1 MEKENEKY
9 KLDGTIVNVKKREVD
24 LLNFDT
30 EDDLVGF
37 MQAMCNDVSEE
48 DEAVLRALFRK
59 TKGE

>member
-1 MEKENEKY
+1 MEKEKEKY

-24 LLNFDT
+24 LLNFET

-48 DEAVLRALFRK
+48 DEAVLRALFK
-59 TKGE
+59 KAKGE

>member
-1 MEKENEKY
+1 MEKKKEKY

-24 LLNFDT
+24 LLNFET

>member
-24 LLNFDT
+24 LLNFET

-48 DEAVLRALFRK
+48 DEAVLRALFK
-59 TKGE
+59 KAKGE

>member
-24 LLNFDT
+24 LLNFDSD
-30 EDDLVGF
+30 DDLIGF

-48 DEAVLRALFRK
+48 DEAVLRALYRK
-59 TKGE
+59 AKGE

>member
-9 KLDGTIVNVKKREVD
+9 KLDGTIVNVKTREVD
-24 LLNFDT
+24 LLNFDSA
-30 EDDLVGF
+30 DDLIGF

-48 DEAVLRALFRK
+48 DEAVLRALYRK

>member
-1 MEKENEKY
+1 MDNEKY
-9 KLDGTIVNVKKREVD
+9 QLDGTVVNVRKREVD

-30 EDDLVGF
+30 EDDLVEF

-59 TKGE
+59 TRGE